1 LSLIERALGKLRRA
15 EALQTAASA
24 HRPALKI
31 PQPRAVAEPQLRL
44 TDDILERLGI
54 KIEPAQESEFGR
66 QRSSEYRHIKHQV
79 VTQLQAG
86 SGGRTV
92 LVTSALAGEGKSY
105 TSANLARSLAM
116 EPDFTVLLVDADVVR
131 PALSRAMGIADRR
144 GLMNALADEAL
155 DVDSLILTTDI
166 EGLAVLPAGSA
177 SQNATEYFGSERMR
191 NVLTQLQSVPNRIVL
206 IDSPPLLPT
215 TEGRALIPFASQ
227 VLLVVRAEST
237 PQTAVR
243 QAVTLI
249 DKDVNLRL
257 LLNAMPRTR
266 LTRYLGYDYGQDYG
280 YGNDHDSKE

>member
-1 LSLIERALGKLRRA
+1 MSLIERALGKSRGA
-15 EALQTAASA
+15 DALPAAASVR
-24 HRPALKI
+24 RPALKM
-31 PQPRAVAEPQLRL
+31 PQPRAVSEPQLRL
-44 TDDILERLGI
+44 TDDMLAQLGI
-54 KIEPAQESEFGR
+54 KLEPPQEATLGR

-79 VTQLQAG
+79 VTQIQAG
-86 SGGRTV
+86 PAGRTV

-116 EPDFTVLLVDADVVR
+116 EPDFTVLLVDADVVK

-144 GLMNALADEAL
+144 GLMNALADETL
-155 DVDSLILTTDI
+155 EVDSLILTTDI

-177 SQNATEYFGSERMR
+177 SQSATEYFGSERMR
-191 NVLTQLQSVPNRIVL
+191 KVLAQLQSVPNRIVL

-227 VLLVVRAEST
+227 VLLVVRAEAT
-237 PQTAVR
+237 PQSAVR

-257 LLNAMPRTR
+257 LLNAVPRTR
-266 LTRYLGYDYGQDYG
+266 LTRYLGYDYGYG
-280 YGNDHDSKE
+280 YDYVSE